1 MSASF
6 VEAATERAMQ
16 QRSRVRKVLF
26 LDVDGVL
33 HPVDEKRRPFRSSCM
48 EVFKQIMASEAEIVL
63 SSNWREDKYSC
74 GLLERNLRSNLL
86 PKWVDSTSEGGI
98 FNTRW
103 CVHANAAPVCAA
115 CPLRVPSRCR
125 SDEILDWLHRH
136 ADVTHFVVLDDV
148 DLCYEDP
155 SVTVPDCVLERTL
168 YVDPDTG
175 LLAKDIGLALAMLD
189 REIDRSSLATPTLMP
204 TEVSPTPD
212 TASSM
217 R

>member
-155 SVTVPDCVLERTL
+155 SVTVPDCVLERYRL
-168 YVDPDTG
+168 GARDARPRDRQVLAGNPNLDAHRGVADPRHSILD
-175 LLAKDIGLALAMLD
+175 ALISI
-189 REIDRSSLATPTLMP
+189 RNH
-204 TEVSPTPD
+204 VSEL
-212 TASSM
+212 
-217 R
+217 